1 MRWIS
6 SQATAITSGTR
17 RYEAC
22 PARVARY
29 TCPVVAARSAVR
41 AVDDAL
47 SARWAG
53 MALLCGTSHDGN
65 PMDLTGVPPTDPR
78 NITIPRHVWEAAARL
93 VLLFNTITAQEKVD
107 QTTVLEEWQR
117 RSQVGRD

>member
-1 MRWIS
+1 
-6 SQATAITSGTR
+6 
-17 RYEAC
+17 
-22 PARVARY
+22 
-29 TCPVVAARSAVR
+29 
-41 AVDDAL
+41 
-47 SARWAG
+47 
-53 MALLCGTSHDGN
+53 
-65 PMDLTGVPPTDPR
+65 MDLTGVPPTDPR